1 MNNVGEGFGC
11 ADNEGDWGR
20 VAKFC
25 EISHNK
31 RTSCAKFAAASKAPF
46 PVLII
51 FMSSEF
57 SLEDL
62 LDSVADAVS
71 ALVLF
76 ANEVSTDRK
85 KLTNLQEGVKM
96 VQSATAFFTSDA
108 GRTIK
113 MWRDFGNERTW
124 SSIWG

>member
-1 MNNVGEGFGC
+1 MFTRGE
-11 ADNEGDWGR
+11 ERTWR
-20 VAKFC
+20 VLA
-25 EISHNK
+25 ISEKIRNFDVQTHSSTL
-31 RTSCAKFAAASKAPF
+31 RCSCGAASLWAF
-46 PVLII
+46 PVLFIH
-51 FMSSEF
+51 MAAEV

-76 ANEVSTDRK
+76 ASEVNTDKK
-85 KLTNLQEGVKM
+85 KLSNLQEGVKM

-113 MWRDFGNERTW
+113 MWRDFGNERTCP
-124 SSIWG
+124 SC